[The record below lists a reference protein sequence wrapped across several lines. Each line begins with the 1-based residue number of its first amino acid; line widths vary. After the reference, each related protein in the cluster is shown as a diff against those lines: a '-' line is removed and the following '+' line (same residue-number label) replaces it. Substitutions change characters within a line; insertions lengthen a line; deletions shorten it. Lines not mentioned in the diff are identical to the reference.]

1 MKKYLIALLLPLLAA
16 PLSAQEFLKGKI
28 LYFDEGKG
36 IAERGGTDFDF
47 SLTGGLS
54 TSSSLSLLNVER
66 ALEKAAEDDDIA
78 MVFLRPDKVSAG
90 TAATEE
96 LRRCLERFSRSGK
109 PVVCYGVTFGN
120 GSYYLGSVGDRVFM
134 HPDSDGTLTG
144 LASTSMYYKDLLDSL
159 GVQVELIRHGSYKSA
174 GEPYVRSEMSAE
186 NREQNLALLRS
197 IWEPMVEDMAAS
209 RGLSADSLRFWI
221 DHLTLGSSQDWLDKG
236 LVDGLK
242 YRDEMDEYLCHLF
255 GKNYPD
261 QLKKVSMS
269 DYIKDLKNKGSD
281 KIAVLYAEGDIVR
294 SGGGIAG
301 EKFSREIAKVR
312 ADSTV
317 KAVVFRVNSP
327 GGEVVAAEMIRREIE
342 LLQKDKPVI
351 ASYGAYAASGGYLIS
366 AGADRI
372 IADNASITGSIGVF
386 GMSIGYGDALKKKLH
401 INTFAVGTNDHSDM
415 GTGLR
420 PLNGEELV
428 WHQKTVDRIYDDF
441 VAIVS
446 EGRSMDKEA
455 VDAIAQ
461 GRVWSGKDALAN
473 GLVDERGTL
482 LDAVHCA
489 AEAAGLKKYRIE
501 AYPVKK
507 KLLDSI
513 LSKDDQ
519 KKDTPLVRLTEL
531 LPQGISTT
539 ARMSI
544 INIDL

>member
-1 MKKYLIALLLPLLAA
+1 MKKYLIALLLPLMAA

-36 IAERGGTDFDF
+36 IAERGGSDFNF

-54 TSSSLSLLNVER
+54 TSSSISLLDVER

-78 MVFLRPDKVSAG
+78 MVFLRPDKISAG
-90 TAATEE
+90 MAATEE
-96 LRRCLERFSRSGK
+96 LRRSLDRFSQSGK
-109 PVVCYGVTFGN
+109 PVVCYGITYGN

-144 LASTSMYYKDLLDSL
+144 LASQSMYYKDLLDSL

-174 GEPYVRSEMSAE
+174 GEPYIRSEMSAE

-197 IWEPMVEDMAAS
+197 IWEPMMEDMAAS
-209 RGLSADSLRFWI
+209 RGISADSLRYWTN
-221 DHLTLGSSQDWLDKG
+221 HLALGNSQDWLDKG

-242 YRDEMDEYLCHLF
+242 YRDEMEEYLCHLF
-255 GKNYPD
+255 GKNYPN

-269 DYIKDLKNKGSD
+269 DYIKDLKNSGSK
-281 KIAVLYAEGDIVR
+281 KIAILYAEGDIVR
-294 SGGGIAG
+294 SGSGIAG

-327 GGEVVAAEMIRREIE
+327 GGEVVAADMIRREIE
-342 LLQKDKPVI
+342 LLKKDKPVI
-351 ASYGAYAASGGYLIS
+351 ASYGAYAASGGYMIS

-386 GMSIGYGDALKKKLH
+386 GMSIGYGEALKKKLH

-415 GTGLR
+415 GSGLR
-420 PLNGEELV
+420 TLKGEELV
-428 WHQKTVDRIYDDF
+428 WHQKTVDGIYDQF
-441 VAIVS
+441 VSVVA
-446 EGRSMDKEA
+446 EGRDMDKAA

-461 GRVWSGKDALAN
+461 GRVWSGKDALSI
-473 GLVDERGTL
+473 GLVVERGTL
-482 LDAVHCA
+482 LDAIHCA
-489 AEAAGLKKYRIE
+489 AEAAGLKKYRVE
-501 AYPVKK
+501 AYPEKK
-507 KLLDSI
+507 KFLEKLM
-513 LSKDDQ
+513 SKED
-519 KKDTPLVRLTEL
+519 KKDMPLLRVTEL
-531 LPQGISTT
+531 LPQGFSTA
-539 ARMSI
+539 ARMSDI
-544 INIDL
+544 ISIDL

>member
-1 MKKYLIALLLPLLAA
+1 MKKYLIALLLPLMAA

-36 IAERGGTDFDF
+36 IAERGGSDFNF

-54 TSSSLSLLNVER
+54 TSSSISLLDVER

-78 MVFLRPDKVSAG
+78 MVFLRPDKISAG
-90 TAATEE
+90 MAATEE
-96 LRRCLERFSRSGK
+96 LRRSLDRFSQSGK
-109 PVVCYGVTFGN
+109 PVVCYGITYGN

-144 LASTSMYYKDLLDSL
+144 LASQSMYYKDLLDSL
-159 GVQVELIRHGSYKSA
+159 GIQVELIRHGSYKSA

-197 IWEPMVEDMAAS
+197 IWEPMMEDMAAS
-209 RGLSADSLRFWI
+209 RGISADSLRYWTN
-221 DHLTLGSSQDWLDKG
+221 HLALGNSQDWLDKG

-242 YRDEMDEYLCHLF
+242 YRDEMEEYLCHLF
-255 GKNYPD
+255 GKNYPN

-269 DYIKDLKNKGSD
+269 NYIKDLKNSGSK
-281 KIAVLYAEGDIVR
+281 KIAILYAEGDIVR
-294 SGGGIAG
+294 SGSGIAG

-327 GGEVVAAEMIRREIE
+327 GGEVVAADMIRREIE
-342 LLQKDKPVI
+342 LLKKDKPVI
-351 ASYGAYAASGGYLIS
+351 ASYGAYAASGGYMIS

-386 GMSIGYGDALKKKLH
+386 GMSIGYGEALKKKLH

-415 GTGLR
+415 GSGLR
-420 PLNGEELV
+420 PLKGEELV
-428 WHQKTVDRIYDDF
+428 WHQKSVDKIYDDF
-441 VAIVS
+441 VSTVS
-446 EGRSMDKEA
+446 VGRGMDKEA

-461 GRVWSGKDALAN
+461 GRVWSGKDALSI

-482 LDAVHCA
+482 LDAIHCA

-501 AYPVKK
+501 AYPEKK
-507 KLLDSI
+507 KLLEK
-513 LSKDDQ
+513 LMSKDE
-519 KKDTPLVRLTEL
+519 KKDMPLLRVTEL
-531 LPQGISTT
+531 LPQGFSTS
-539 ARMSI
+539 ARMSDI
-544 INIDL
+544 IDINL

>member
-1 MKKYLIALLLPLLAA
+1 MKKYLIALFLPLMAA

-36 IAERGGTDFDF
+36 IAERGGSDFNF

-54 TSSSLSLLNVER
+54 TSSSISLLDVER

-78 MVFLRPDKVSAG
+78 MVFLRPDKISAG
-90 TAATEE
+90 MAATEE
-96 LRRCLERFSRSGK
+96 LRRSLDRFSQSGK
-109 PVVCYGVTFGN
+109 PVVCYGITYRN

-134 HPDSDGTLTG
+134 HPDSEGTLTG
-144 LASTSMYYKDLLDSL
+144 LASQSMYYKDLLDSL
-159 GVQVELIRHGSYKSA
+159 GIQVELIRHGSYKSA
-174 GEPYVRSEMSAE
+174 GEPYIRSEMSAE

-197 IWEPMVEDMAAS
+197 VWEPMMEDMAAS
-209 RGLSADSLRFWI
+209 RGISADSLRYWT
-221 DHLTLGSSQDWLDKG
+221 DHLALGCSQDWLDKG

-242 YRDEMDEYLCHLF
+242 YRDEMEKYLCHLF

-269 DYIKDLKNKGSD
+269 DYIKDLKNNGSK
-281 KIAVLYAEGDIVR
+281 KIAILYAEGDIVR
-294 SGGGIAG
+294 SGSGIAG

-327 GGEVVAAEMIRREIE
+327 GGEVVAADMIRREIE
-342 LLQKDKPVI
+342 LLKKDKPVI

-386 GMSIGYGDALKKKLH
+386 GMSVGYGEALKKKLH

-420 PLNGEELV
+420 TLNGEELV
-428 WHQKTVDRIYDDF
+428 WHQKSVDKIYDDF
-441 VAIVS
+441 VSTVS
-446 EGRSMDKEA
+446 AGRGMDKEA

-461 GRVWSGKDALAN
+461 GRVWSGKDALSI

-482 LDAVHCA
+482 LDAIHCA

-501 AYPVKK
+501 AYPEKK
-507 KLLDSI
+507 KLLEK
-513 LSKDDQ
+513 LMSKDE
-519 KKDTPLVRLTEL
+519 KKDTPLLQVTDL
-531 LPQGISTT
+531 LPQGFSTA
-539 ARMSI
+539 ARMSDI
-544 INIDL
+544 ININL

>member
-1 MKKYLIALLLPLLAA
+1 MKKYLIALLLPLMAA

-36 IAERGGTDFDF
+36 IAERGGTDFNF

-54 TSSSLSLLNVER
+54 SSSSISLLNVER

-78 MVFLRPDKVSAG
+78 MVFLRPDKISAG
-90 TAATEE
+90 MAATEE
-96 LRRCLERFSRSGK
+96 LRRSLERFSQSGK
-109 PVVCYGVTFGN
+109 PVVCYGITFGN

-134 HPDSDGTLTG
+134 HPDSEGTLTG
-144 LASTSMYYKDLLDSL
+144 LASQSVYYKDLLDSL
-159 GVQVELIRHGSYKSA
+159 GIQVELIRHGSYKSA
-174 GEPYVRSEMSAE
+174 GEPYIRSEMSAE

-197 IWEPMVEDMAAS
+197 VWEPMMEDMAAS
-209 RGLSADSLRFWI
+209 RGISADSLRYWT
-221 DHLTLGSSQDWLDKG
+221 DHLALGCSQDWLDKG

-242 YRDEMDEYLCHLF
+242 YRDEMEKYLCHLF

-269 DYIKDLKNKGSD
+269 DYIKDLKNNGSK
-281 KIAVLYAEGDIVR
+281 KIAILYAEGDIVR
-294 SGGGIAG
+294 SGSGIAG

-327 GGEVVAAEMIRREIE
+327 GGEVVAADMIRREIE
-342 LLQKDKPVI
+342 LLKKDKPVI

-372 IADNASITGSIGVF
+372 IADNASVTGSIGVF
-386 GMSIGYGDALKKKLH
+386 GMSVGYGDALKKKLH
-401 INTFAVGTNDHSDM
+401 INMFTVGTNDHSDM

-420 PLNGEELV
+420 TLQGEELV
-428 WHQKTVDRIYDDF
+428 WHQKSVDRIYDDF
-441 VAIVS
+441 VSIVS
-446 EGRSMDKEA
+446 EGRGMDKDA

-461 GRVWSGKDALAN
+461 GRVWSGKDALSN

-482 LDAVHCA
+482 LDAIHCA
-489 AEAAGLKKYRIE
+489 AEAAGLKKYRIV
-501 AYPVKK
+501 AYPDKK
-507 KLLDSI
+507 KLLEKL
-513 LSKDDQ
+513 LSKDE
-519 KKDTPLVRLTEL
+519 KKDTPFLRVTEL
-531 LPQGISTT
+531 LPQGFSTT
-539 ARMSI
+539 ARMSNI
-544 INIDL
+544 ININL

>member
-36 IAERGGTDFDF
+36 IAERGGSNFDF
-47 SLTGGLS
+47 SLIGGLS
-54 TSSSLSLLNVER
+54 SSSTISLLNVER

-78 MVFLRPDKVSAG
+78 MIFLRPDKISAG
-90 TAATEE
+90 MAAKEE
-96 LRRCLERFSRSGK
+96 LRRSLERFSRSGK
-109 PVVCYGVTFGN
+109 PVVCYGISFEN

-186 NREQNLALLRS
+186 NREQNQALLRS

-209 RGLSADSLRFWI
+209 RGISADSLRYWT
-221 DHLTLGSSQDWLDKG
+221 DHLALGDSQDWLDKG

-242 YRDEMDEYLCHLF
+242 FRDEMEDYLCHLF
-255 GKNYPD
+255 GKKYPD

-281 KIAVLYAEGDIVR
+281 KVAVLYAEGDIVR
-294 SGGGIAG
+294 SGSGIAG

-327 GGEVVAAEMIRREIE
+327 GGEVVAAEMVRREIE
-342 LLQKDKPVI
+342 LLKKDKPVI

-372 IADNASITGSIGVF
+372 MADNASITGSIGVF
-386 GMSIGYGDALKKKLH
+386 GMSIGYGEALKKKLH
-401 INTFAVGTNDHSDM
+401 INSFAVGTNDHSDM
-415 GTGLR
+415 GSGLR
-420 PLNGEELV
+420 TLDGEELV

-441 VAIVS
+441 VSVVS
-446 EGRSMDKEA
+446 EGRGMDKDA

-482 LDAVHCA
+482 LDAVHSA
-489 AEAAGLKKYRIE
+489 AEAAGLKKYRIVTNP
-501 AYPVKK
+501 AKK
-507 KLLDSI
+507 NLLES
-513 LSKDDQ
+513 LMSKDE

-531 LPQGISTT
+531 LPQGYSTVARISTF
-539 ARMSI
+539 
-544 INIDL
+544 NIDL